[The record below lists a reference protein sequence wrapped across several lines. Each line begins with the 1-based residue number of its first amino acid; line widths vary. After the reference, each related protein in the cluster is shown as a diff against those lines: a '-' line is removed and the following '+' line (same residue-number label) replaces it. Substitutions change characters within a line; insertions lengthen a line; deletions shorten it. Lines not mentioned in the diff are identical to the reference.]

1 VTYEERV
8 PDRVLRFSLYRPP
21 CWRTNIGTQHGLS
34 LAMRIEI
41 RNLAG
46 GREGGGKRERK
57 EEMQG
62 GANACAREIEIESA
76 RGELEE
82 EVGGGTIT

>member
-1 VTYEERV
+1 
-8 PDRVLRFSLYRPP
+8 
-21 CWRTNIGTQHGLS
+21 
-34 LAMRIEI
+34 MRIEI